1 MEVMTVNKINNG
13 YFNNNNITVLYG
25 HESDLPI
32 IINNYYDLNYDNKM
46 KVKTFIN
53 NEIDSLKA
61 LNLDYDILNKKLS
74 ELSFGELK
82 LILLIK
88 AVISNPGIIILNNFE
103 KGFSPKYYNLIW
115 HFIKNITLSEDIK
128 FLIVSTDLKF
138 INKITK
144 KIIIIKNQIIK
155 YQGDLIPALKQN
167 LIELPEIIK
176 FINSANNKG
185 AKLTYTLDN
194 KELLKDIYRSLK

>member
-1 MEVMTVNKINNG
+1 MEVMIVNKINNS
-13 YFNNNNITVLYG
+13 YFINNNITVLYG

-32 IINNYYDLNYDNKM
+32 IINNYYDINYDHKV

-103 KGFSPKYYNLIW
+103 KGFSAKYYNLIW

-144 KIIIIKNQIIK
+144 KIIIIKNKIIK
-155 YQGDLIPALKQN
+155 YQGDLITALKQN